1 MPSYLKTLNKTQLTN
16 LNLIITRMPQKG
28 ITNPFTQAGI
38 LAVVSKE
45 STFVP
50 KSEKGYAGT
59 SNDRIRKIF
68 SSLKSLPEDE
78 LSALKSDDKNFF
90 DNIYGGRYG
99 NATDEGYKYRG
110 RGFNQLTFKNNYK
123 SMTRYTETDIV
134 VNPDEMNKVE
144 VAADAL
150 IGYFKRAFSSS
161 RGRLSDYN
169 MTGINGVQT
178 TKDAVGA
185 AYHANAG
192 WGKSM
197 ADILA
202 DPTGG
207 RKKAVERVDEF
218 YAFITRAGKS
228 SPITLPARGYY
239 KKGDKG
245 PGVEKI
251 QHALAKA
258 GFWTYHKFT
267 EYYGVVTEKAIQEFQ
282 MTKGLNKDGL
292 VGSKTM
298 GLLFGISV

>member
-1 MPSYLKTLNKTQLTN
+1 MPSYLKTLNQTQLAN
-16 LNLIITRMPQKG
+16 LNLIITRMSRKG

-45 STFVP
+45 STFIP

-68 SSLKSLPEDE
+68 SSLKSLSEDE
-78 LSALKSDDKNFF
+78 LTALKSDDKKFF
-90 DNIYGGRYG
+90 DKIYGGRYG
-99 NATDEGYKYRG
+99 NAPDEGYKYRG

-134 VNPDEMNKVE
+134 ENPDEMNKVE

-161 RGRLSDYN
+161 RAKLSDYN
-169 MTGINGVQT
+169 MTGINGVKK

-197 ADILA
+197 ADIKA

-218 YAFITRAGKS
+218 YAFIIKAAKS

-251 QHALAKA
+251 QRALANA

-267 EYYGVVTEKAIQEFQ
+267 EYFGTVTEKAVRIFQ
-282 MTKGLNKDGL
+282 KTKGLEVDGL
-292 VGSKTM
+292 VGKDTVK
-298 GLLFGISV
+298 LL